1 MTRRDRVTLSP
12 RHQGWIY
19 ATLAV
24 LFATGAL
31 WLVAKRWLAT
41 PGEFGETTSPLAPLA
56 MQAHGAAAMVFL
68 VLLGTLLQGHVRQA
82 WNARRS
88 RVTGGG
94 MLAGVALLVAS
105 GYGLYYLGGE
115 ETRAAVSLLHWV
127 VGLVLPAW
135 LVWHVRAAKRA
146 RVLRPARRARRE
158 PARAAEP
165 KATAAEPQALVV
177 ERRPTLH

>member
-1 MTRRDRVTLSP
+1 MTRRDRVKLSP

-19 ATLAV
+19 ASFAL
-24 LFATGAL
+24 LFATGVV
-31 WLVAKRWLAT
+31 WLVAKRWLVSA
-41 PGEFGETTSPLAPLA
+41 GEFGETTSPLAPLA
-56 MQAHGAAAMVFL
+56 MQVHGAVAMVFL
-68 VLLGTLLQGHVRQA
+68 VLIGTLLQGHVRQA

-115 ETRAAVSLLHWV
+115 ETRAAVSLVHWA

-135 LVWHVRAAKRA
+135 LVLHVRASKRA
-146 RVLRPARRARRE
+146 RVIRRAPTARRDA
-158 PARAAEP
+158 ARAAEP
-165 KATAAEPQALVV
+165 TATAAEPQPLVA

>member
-1 MTRRDRVTLSP
+1 MRRDRIKLSP

-24 LFATGAL
+24 LFATGVL
-31 WLVAKRWLAT
+31 WLVAKRWLGGS
-41 PGEFGETTSPLAPLA
+41 GEFGEATSPLAPFA
-56 MQAHGAAAMVFL
+56 MQVHGAAAMVFL

-127 VGLVLPAW
+127 VGLVLPVW
-135 LVWHVRAAKRA
+135 LVWHVRASKRV
-146 RVLRPARRARRE
+146 RVIRHAPRGRRE
-158 PARAAEP
+158 PARVAETP
-165 KATAAEPQALVV
+165 ATEPQPLVV
-177 ERRPTLH
+177 ERPTLH

>member
-1 MTRRDRVTLSP
+1 MTRRDRVKLSP

-19 ATLAV
+19 ATFAV
-24 LFATGAL
+24 LFATGLL
-31 WLVAKRWLAT
+31 WLVAKRWLAVN
-41 PGEFGETTSPLAPLA
+41 GEFGEMTSPLAPLA
-56 MQAHGAAAMVFL
+56 MQVHGAAAMVFL

-115 ETRAAVSLLHWV
+115 ETRAAVSVLHWA
-127 VGLVLPAW
+127 VGLGLPAW
-135 LVWHVRAAKRA
+135 LVWHVRASTRVRVIRRA
-146 RVLRPARRARRE
+146 PRARRE
-158 PARAAEP
+158 PARVAEP
-165 KATAAEPQALVV
+165 TATEPQALGV
-177 ERRPTLH
+177 ERPTLH